1 MRKISVLIMFV
12 FLLCSCESG
21 IYDSID
27 TFSAKALINVQD
39 RTFISEINE
48 YQISIQGGSL
58 ESPVTFSENI
68 LSYDGLSVG
77 IIPEK
82 NSVFLLPELVLEILN
97 ARKSSGIYNGIN
109 YYCEFKNNTTLSEI
123 EWGEVSVIFDYFK

>member
-1 MRKISVLIMFV
+1 MNIKS
-12 FLLCSCESG
+12 
-21 IYDSID
+21 
-27 TFSAKALINVQD
+27 
-39 RTFISEINE
+39 
-48 YQISIQGGSL
+48 QGGSL
-58 ESPVTFSENI
+58 ESLVTFSENI